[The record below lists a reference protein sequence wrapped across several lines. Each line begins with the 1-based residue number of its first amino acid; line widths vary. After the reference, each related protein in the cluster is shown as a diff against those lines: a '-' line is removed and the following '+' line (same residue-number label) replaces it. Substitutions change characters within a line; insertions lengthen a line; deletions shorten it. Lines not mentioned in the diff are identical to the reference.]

1 MQRGITHECSI
12 FPYLPGSGISPLY
25 CNLKTHEDVVMKL
38 NSLVMTS
45 IPHEKTGKNYL
56 KSASFQ
62 LEFSGQPVFIDLEE
76 KRVLVS
82 IGMNDPYAR
91 VFERSVPL
99 IQLLYYIQAE
109 CQKI

>member
-1 MQRGITHECSI
+1 
-12 FPYLPGSGISPLY
+12 
-25 CNLKTHEDVVMKL
+25 MKL

-45 IPHEKTGKNYL
+45 TQHKKTGKNHI

-62 LEFSGQPVFIDLEE
+62 LEFSGQVVSIDLEE

-82 IGMNDPYAR
+82 IGMNDPFPKVY
-91 VFERSVPL
+91 ERSVPL

-109 CQKI
+109 CMKL

>member
-1 MQRGITHECSI
+1 
-12 FPYLPGSGISPLY
+12 
-25 CNLKTHEDVVMKL
+25 MKL

-45 IPHEKTGKNYL
+45 KPHPRTGKKFL

-62 LEFSGQPVFIDLEE
+62 LEFSGQVVFIDLEE

-82 IGMNDPYAR
+82 IGTNDPFPKVY
-91 VFERSVPL
+91 ERSVPM

-109 CQKI
+109 CAKI